1 MNQSLKIGHCAAP
14 VAAVLRRPTS
24 VRVAQ
29 LTSRSIVCTA
39 IPATDGP
46 TPSTSQPS
54 SDQIAAT
61 PRLQAVLQRVVA
73 SKVRQASNV
82 VEGASTLER

>member
-1 MNQSLKIGHCAAP
+1 MNQFLTLGQCSAP
-14 VAAVLRRPTS
+14 VAAVFRRPTS

-29 LTSRSIVCTA
+29 LSSRSIVCTA
-39 IPATDGP
+39 IPAASGQ

-54 SDQIAAT
+54 DQITAT

-73 SKVRQASNV
+73 SKARQASNLT
-82 VEGASTLER
+82 EGASTLDR